1 MLIIGSGAGPV
12 LGAVDLAARIGVETT
27 GLTLPLAHVEGDIGD
42 PSLLP
47 NPC

>member
-1 MLIIGSGAGPV
+1 MLIIGSGVGPV

-27 GLTLPLAHVEGDIGD
+27 GLTLPLAHVEDDIGD